1 MREAKPRRVGTR
13 WMIRLTDEYGKRRK
27 RFFDAYAD
35 ALKAQVT
42 CPPIAGPGREFVC
55 STMDVLRGAQMA
67 RRKNYTP
74 EEIVTKLRQVEVAT
88 AKGQAV
94 ALACKAAGITEQ
106 TYYRWR
112 REYGGSG
119 VDQAKRLKTLE
130 AENTRLKRVVADQAL
145 DIAILKESTQGKF

>member
-1 MREAKPRRVGTR
+1 
-13 WMIRLTDEYGKRRK
+13 
-27 RFFDAYAD
+27 
-35 ALKAQVT
+35 
-42 CPPIAGPGREFVC
+42 
-55 STMDVLRGAQMA
+55 MA
-67 RRKNYTP
+67 RKKNYTP
-74 EEIVTKLRQVEVAT
+74 EEIVNKLRQVEVAT
-88 AKGQAV
+88 AQGQAV

-112 REYGGSG
+112 REYGGLG

>member
-1 MREAKPRRVGTR
+1 
-13 WMIRLTDEYGKRRK
+13 
-27 RFFDAYAD
+27 
-35 ALKAQVT
+35 
-42 CPPIAGPGREFVC
+42 
-55 STMDVLRGAQMA
+55 MA

-94 ALACKAAGITEQ
+94 ALACRAAVITEQ
-106 TYYRWR
+106 THYRWR
-112 REYGGSG
+112 REYGGMG